1 MAPKTGLGA
10 QLYVD
15 GYDVSGDTQSLQ
27 RVGGG
32 GAVLDKTAINQH
44 AIARKGG
51 IRDGAIDWVSHF
63 NKATDQQHEALKS
76 LPITDRHLMY
86 ATGTFLGAVAAAE
99 VAKQVNYDAT
109 RTADGDLTFSL
120 SAPSTEYGFE
130 FGNLLTAGRRTDAAA
145 TNGVGVDMGA
155 GVYTFGAQFWLQ
167 VFSFTGTS
175 VTAKIQQ
182 SSDNG
187 AGDAWADV
195 TGGTFA
201 AATGRSV
208 QRLATAG
215 NQTIERYLRVVTS
228 GTFTNAVFAVMA
240 TVNEAA
246 VTP

>member
-15 GYDVSGDTQSLQ
+15 GYDLSGDTQSLQ

-32 GAVLDKTAINQH
+32 MAVLDKTAINQY
-44 AIARKGG
+44 ATARRGG
-51 IRDGAIDWVSHF
+51 IRDGAIEWVSHF
-63 NKATDQQHEALKS
+63 NKATDQQHDALKT

-86 ATGTFLGAVAAAE
+86 GTGTVLGAVAAAL

-120 SAPSTEYGFE
+120 SAQSNLYGFE
-130 FGNLLTAGRRTDAAA
+130 FGNLLTAGKRTDATG
-145 TNGVGVDMGA
+145 TNGTGVDMGA

-167 VFSFTGTS
+167 VFAFTGTS
-175 VTAKIQQ
+175 VTVKIQ
-182 SSDNG
+182 SSTDNG
-187 AGDAWADV
+187 VGDAWADV
-195 TGGTFA
+195 VGGGFT
-201 AATGRSV
+201 AATARGV
-208 QRLATAG
+208 QRIATAG
-215 NQTIERYLRVVTS
+215 NQTVERYLRVVTS

-240 TVNEAA
+240 TVNEAT

>member
-1 MAPKTGLGA
+1 MVAKSGLGA

-15 GYDVSGDTQSLQ
+15 GFDVSGDTQSLQ
-27 RVGGG
+27 KVGGG
-32 GAVLDKTAINQH
+32 MAVLDKTAINQS
-44 AIARKGG
+44 AVARRGG
-51 IRDGAIDWVSHF
+51 IRDGAIEWVSHF
-63 NKATDQQHEALKS
+63 NKVADQQHQALKT

-86 ATGTFLGAVAAAE
+86 ATGTVLGAVAGAE

-130 FGNLLTAGRRTDAAA
+130 FGNLLTAGKRTDGAGA
-145 TNGVGVDMGA
+145 NGTGVDMGA

-167 VFSFTGTS
+167 VFAFTGTS
-175 VTAKIQQ
+175 VTVKIQQ

-187 AGDAWADV
+187 VGDAWADV
-195 TGGTFA
+195 TGGGFT
-201 AATGRSV
+201 AATARGV

-228 GTFTNAVFAVMA
+228 GVFTNAVFAVMA
-240 TVNEAA
+240 TVNEAS
-246 VTP
+246 VTA